1 MSRNSRIRLRSAAA
15 PGLLIIAGVLLNVFM
30 ERGLKPLNLPV
41 YMDTFGTVV
50 TALLGGSLPGVITAL
65 ITAIVRGATLTWMDI
80 YFGVIGI
87 LLAVSVAWLKNRGV
101 FKKVWKT
108 ALAVLFLAVM
118 SGVLSAVLTWFTYR
132 FTTGEGVTAFYS
144 AKIEAMGISDRTF
157 VNLLLACLFIDI
169 VDKAV
174 ILTAGIL
181 IYRFL
186 PEKIKSRFADP
197 VVANNYYGAAARVK
211 HSLLKKV
218 IAIVLSGTVLL
229 GVLACGITYY
239 LYREASIQKYTE
251 LCTGI
256 TENVCLQ
263 IDADRVSEFVENGY
277 DAPGYAEIEDKLYS
291 IKESFPEIEYI
302 YCYRIE
308 KRGCRVVFDLDTP
321 TEKGADPGDLI
332 PFDESFEEIL
342 PTLFAG
348 GEIDPIIT
356 NDTYG
361 WLLTVYTPLY
371 DSNGE
376 CACYV
381 CADITMARIL
391 TDQAMFIAKMFSLF
405 FAVSI
410 VIMNIVLEVIK
421 TGVIY
426 PINAMAGTANEFA
439 YDTESERSSS
449 LKRLQELD
457 ISTEDEINNLYD
469 ALKKMAEDSDN
480 YIEEVEKQSEL
491 ISAMQEEII
500 LDFAEMVEARDKCT
514 GDHIKKTSY
523 YVKVIAEELK
533 REGVYPEILC
543 DEYISKLVRSAP
555 LHDVG
560 KIKIS
565 DIILN
570 KPGRLTEEEFEIMKT
585 HTVEGREI
593 LTKTSGVAL
602 SSGYLDEALDMAY
615 SHHERWDG
623 TGYPAK
629 LKGDEIPLSARI
641 MAVADVFDALVS
653 QRSYKQPFTYSKAI
667 SIIKEESGTHF
678 DPAVVNAFLAVSEKA
693 YTEEVGAIS

>member
-1 MSRNSRIRLRSAAA
+1 MSRNNRIRFGSAIA
-15 PGLLIIAGVLLNVFM
+15 PVLLIVAGVLLNVLM
-30 ERGLKPLNLPV
+30 ERGLKPLHLPV
-41 YMDTFGTVV
+41 YMDTFGTVIA
-50 TALLGGSLPGVITAL
+50 ALLGGSLPGVLTAL
-65 ITAIVRGATLTWMDI
+65 ITAIVRGATMSWMNI
-80 YFGVIGI
+80 YFGIVGI
-87 LLAVSVAWLKNRGV
+87 LLAISVAWLKNRGV
-101 FKKVWKT
+101 FKKAWKT
-108 ALAVLFLAVM
+108 AIAVVFLALL

-132 FTTGEGVTAFYS
+132 YTTGEGVTAIYS
-144 AKIEAMGISDRTF
+144 AKVEALGISDKTF
-157 VNLLLACLFIDI
+157 TNLFIACLFVDLI
-169 VDKAV
+169 DKAV
-174 ILTAGIL
+174 ILSAAIL
-181 IYRFL
+181 IYRLL
-186 PEKIKSRFADP
+186 PDKIKARFTDP
-197 VVANNYYGAAARVK
+197 LISNNYHGADARVK

-218 IAIVLSGTVLL
+218 IAIVLAGTVLL
-229 GVLACGITYY
+229 GALACGITFY
-239 LYREASIQKYTE
+239 LYRETSIQKYSE
-251 LCTGI
+251 ICTGVTQNI
-256 TENVCLQ
+256 ALQ
-263 IDADRVSEFVENGY
+263 IDADRVVEYIEDGA
-277 DAPGYAEIEDKLYS
+277 DAPGYLETEDKMYK
-291 IKESFPEIEYI
+291 IRDSFPEIEYV
-302 YCYRIE
+302 YCYRME

-321 TEKGADPGDLI
+321 DEKGADPGDLI
-332 PFDESFEEIL
+332 PFDESFEEML

-361 WLLTVYTPLY
+361 WLLTVYTPLR

-376 CACYV
+376 CVCYV
-381 CADITMARIL
+381 CADITMASIM
-391 TDQAMFIAKMFSLF
+391 TDQVMFIAKMFSLF
-405 FAVSI
+405 FAVAII
-410 VIMNIVLEVIK
+410 VMNIVLEVVK
-421 TGVIY
+421 NGVIF
-426 PINAMAGTANEFA
+426 PINAMAGTANQFA
-439 YDTESERSSS
+439 YDTESGRSTS
-449 LKRLQELD
+449 LKRLQELN

-523 YVKVIAEELK
+523 YVRAIAEELK
-533 REGVYPEILC
+533 SEGKFPEIMC

-565 DIILN
+565 DLILN

-585 HTVEGREI
+585 HTTEGREI

-623 TGYPAK
+623 TGYPAH

-653 QRSYKQPFTYSKAI
+653 QRSYKQPFTYTKAI
-667 SIIKEESGTHF
+667 EIIKEESGTHF
-678 DPAVVNAFLAVSEKA
+678 DPTVVDAFLAVSESA
-693 YTEEVGAIS
+693 YTAQVGAIS